1 MVQGQFITINGNRF
15 YEIANYDEMQPFFIS
30 LASDTDLWMYLSS
43 TGGLTCGRRSPGE
56 ALFPY
61 YTDDKI
67 TEGSAFTGPHTEL
80 VVKSPENHGKCL
92 WLPFSDKQQPVYEL
106 SRKIAK
112 STVGNQI
119 VFCEENHTLGLR
131 FSYLWAPAG
140 KHGWVR
146 RATLENL
153 SGEALEIDLT
163 DNCSMYCPPA
173 WSARHRTSFPLWW
186 TAINGRN

>member
-1 MVQGQFITINGNRF
+1 MKKVKGQFVWINGDRF
-15 YEIANYDEMQPFFIS
+15 YEIANYDQMPPFFIS

-43 TGGLTCGRRSPGE
+43 TGGLTAGRRSPGE

-67 TEGSAFTGPHTEL
+67 TESFEFTGPRTQINDW
-80 VVKSPENHGKCL
+80 K
-92 WLPFSDKQQPVYEL
+92 PFSDKQQPVYRI

-112 STVGNQI
+112 SIVGNKI

-131 FSYLWAPAG
+131 FSYIWAPAG
-140 KHGWVR
+140 KHGWIR

-153 SGEALEIDLT
+153 KDRTRRRVRNILQGRA
-163 DNCSMYCPPA
+163 PA
-173 WSARHRTSFPLWW
+173 HQLKRQYIEYPAGRCRT
-186 TAINGRN
+186 

>member
-1 MVQGQFITINGNRF
+1 MVNGQFVTVLGERF
-15 YEIANYDEMQPFFIS
+15 YEIANYDQMQPFFIS
-30 LASDTDLWMYLSS
+30 LASDTDLWMYLAS

-67 TEGSAFTGPHTEL
+67 TESYEFTGPKTVLEI
-80 VVKSPENHGKCL
+80 VNRQSSNRKYI
-92 WLPFSDKQQPVYEL
+92 WRPFSNMQQDVFEL
-106 SRKIAK
+106 SRRIAK

-140 KHGWVR
+140 
-146 RATLENL
+146 
-153 SGEALEIDLT
+153 ST
-163 DNCSMYCPPA
+163 DGCVGLH
-173 WSARHRTSFPLWW
+173 WRT
-186 TAINGRN
+186 

>member
-1 MVQGQFITINGNRF
+1 MNEVTGKFISIQGERF
-15 YEIANYDEMQPFFIS
+15 YEIANYDRMQPFFIS
-30 LASDTDLWMYLSS
+30 LASDTDLWMYLAS
-43 TGGLTCGRRSPGE
+43 TGGLTCGRRSPEE

-67 TEGSAFTGPHTEL
+67 TEGYVFTGPHTQIIVESRRGSGAMN
-80 VVKSPENHGKCL
+80 VSKDKSL
-92 WLPFSDKQQPVYEL
+92 WIPFSKEQQPVYKI

-119 VFCEENHTLGLR
+119 VFCEENHTLGLC

-153 SGEALEIDLT
+153 GDQDL
-163 DNCSMYCPPA
+163 D
-173 WSARHRTSFPLWW
+173 
-186 TAINGRN
+186 I